1 MAGGLGTDQLGAWG
15 ACFKREADCRSEVQ
29 WNENTLKLDVRVF
42 GLPKSLVVLDA
53 HV

>member
-1 MAGGLGTDQLGAWG
+1 MAAAWELGAWG
-15 ACFKREADCRSEVQ
+15 ACFKREAGCRSEVVQ

-42 GLPKSLVVLDA
+42 GLPKFLVVLDA